1 MQEWE
6 KIMDERFGYDNVIA
20 LATSENDR
28 PYVRSVNAY
37 YESGSFYIIT
47 YALSDKMKQLEKN
60 PTAAISGEWF
70 TAHGTSENMGFI
82 GKEENRPT
90 AEKLRAVFAEWIDN
104 GHVDFSAETTIIL
117 RIKLTDG
124 ILFSEGKRFD
134 IDFTKA
140 YE

>member
-1 MQEWE
+1 MQEWK
-6 KIMDERFGYDNVIA
+6 KIMDERFGCDNIIA

-28 PYVRSVNAY
+28 PHVRSVNAY
-37 YESGSFYIIT
+37 YENGSFYIIT
-47 YALSDKMKQLEKN
+47 YSLSDKMKQLEKN
-60 PTAAISGEWF
+60 PAAAISGEWF
-70 TAHGTSENMGFI
+70 TAHGTAENMGFI
-82 GKEENRPT
+82 GKEKNRPT
-90 AEKLRAVFAEWIDN
+90 ADKLRAVFSEWIDN

-124 ILFSEGKRFD
+124 VLFSNGTRYD

>member
-6 KIMDERFGYDNVIA
+6 KIMDERFGYDNIIA

-37 YESGSFYIIT
+37 YEIGSFYIIT

-70 TAHGTSENMGFI
+70 TAHGTPENMGFI

-90 AEKLRAVFAEWIDN
+90 ADKLRAVFAEWIDN

-124 ILFSEGKRFD
+124 ILFSNGKRFD
-134 IDFTKA
+134 IDFT
-140 YE
+140 EVFG